1 MSTNE
6 IQQIRRRTIAV
17 GSGKGG
23 VGKST
28 TAVNLAIIAAKLGK
42 RVGLIDLDP
51 LSNLATILDIPSTVL
66 ESARSGVVSSS
77 ASLDDATVE
86 LFPRIDLLFPRPKL
100 TRGDSAR
107 LMGALFGR
115 MTGQLLNRYD
125 LLLLD
130 MPAGIGHDENLAF
143 LPFVGTLLI
152 VTNPE
157 PTSHVSAGGYVRV
170 ALEVAP
176 ELQIRFWHNKY
187 REAPEGSF
195 DPTDVIGNYNRLVD
209 DDLRVS
215 AAHASRISAVATV
228 PDDRSLD
235 LLQQSVSVEVHM
247 LAKLLEA
254 MEMMHRAVIADLQID
269 SSMDRAA
276 ANRLRYFLARQ
287 DGAESYEEIIQD
299 ALAYHGS
306 AIEAGG
312 THGGRGSGLDDDAI
326 RVFVQRYASQPMIEP
341 LRRAISAVQAAA
353 EAGADQERLF
363 ATTLSDRRPVQRA
376 EIATR
381 ALLTAVKNSHPNHF
395 MSNLAGIA
403 LCYLSILKLVSSR
416 RVRSLISSVVPRR
429 TENGRILRDRRVQ
442 IRSLIEKNEIYHRRY
457 FALVRMLYPILVR
470 QIRKM
475 VDTFN
480 WNQLLLRDSAG
491 GINSNAYLKL
501 LTHVL
506 HDSLHA
512 GLGVYVGFRYS
523 AAGRAMEE
531 GAKRL
536 LRDMG

>member
-1 MSTNE
+1 MGTNG
-6 IQQIRRRTIAV
+6 IQQLRRRTIAV

-51 LSNLATILDIPSTVL
+51 LSNLATILDVPSATL
-66 ESARSGVVSSS
+66 ESARGAVIS
-77 ASLDDATVE
+77 ASTSVTGSLDDATVE

-100 TRGDSAR
+100 AGGDSAR
-107 LMGALFGR
+107 LMGLLFRR

-143 LPFVGTLLI
+143 LPYVGRLLI

-176 ELQIRFWHNKY
+176 ELTVSFWHNKY
-187 REAPEGSF
+187 RETSEGDF
-195 DPTDVIGNYNRLVD
+195 DATNVIGNYNRLVD
-209 DDLRVS
+209 EDLRVS
-215 AAHASRISAVATV
+215 AEQLNRISTVATV

-235 LLQQSVSVEVHM
+235 LLQQSMSVEVHM

-254 MEMMHRAVIADLQID
+254 MDMMHRAIIADIQID
-269 SSMDRAA
+269 GSLDQSA
-276 ANRLRYFLARQ
+276 ANQLRYFLARQ
-287 DGAESYEEIIQD
+287 DGTEDYEQIVAGALEYHRAAEGAPAD
-299 ALAYHGS
+299 G
-306 AIEAGG
+306 
-312 THGGRGSGLDDDAI
+312 DAI
-326 RVFVQRYASQPMIEP
+326 RAFVQRYASQPVIGP
-341 LRRAISAVQAAA
+341 LRLAISAVQAAA
-353 EAGADQERLF
+353 EAGANQERLF
-363 ATTLSDRRPVQRA
+363 ATTLSDKRPIQRA

-381 ALLTAVKNSHPNHF
+381 ALLTAVKKSRPNHF
-395 MSNLAGIA
+395 IGNLGGIV

-416 RVRSLISSVVPRR
+416 RVRPLISSVVPRR
-429 TENGRILRDRRVQ
+429 TENGRTVRDRRVQ

-457 FALVRMLYPILVR
+457 FALVKLLYPVLIQQVGR
-470 QIRKM
+470 M
-475 VDTFN
+475 VEAFD
-480 WNQLLLRDSAG
+480 WKDLLLRDSAG
-491 GINSNAYLKL
+491 EVNRNAYLKL

-523 AAGRAMEE
+523 AAGRAIEQ
-531 GAKRL
+531 GARRL
-536 LRDMG
+536 LRDMA

>member
-1 MSTNE
+1 M
-6 IQQIRRRTIAV
+6 
-17 GSGKGG
+17 
-23 VGKST
+23 GKST

-51 LSNLATILDIPSTVL
+51 LSNLATILDIPSATL
-66 ESARSGVVSSS
+66 ESARGAVIS
-77 ASLDDATVE
+77 ASTSAAGSLDDATVE

-100 TRGDSAR
+100 ARGDSAK
-107 LMGALFGR
+107 LMGILFRR

-143 LPFVGTLLI
+143 LPYVGTLLI

-176 ELQIRFWHNKY
+176 ALVVSFWHNKY
-187 REAPEGSF
+187 RETSAGEF
-195 DPTDVIGNYNRLVD
+195 DATNVIGNYNRLVD
-209 DDLRVS
+209 EDLRVS
-215 AAHASRISAVATV
+215 AEQSNRISTVATV

-235 LLQQSVSVEVHM
+235 LLQQSISVEVHM

-254 MEMMHRAVIADLQID
+254 MDMMHRAIIADIQID
-269 SSMDRAA
+269 GSLDRSA

-287 DGAESYEEIIQD
+287 DGTESYEEIIAG
-299 ALAYHGS
+299 ALEYNGGAEGV
-306 AIEAGG
+306 EAEGIPADG
-312 THGGRGSGLDDDAI
+312 DAI
-326 RVFVQRYASQPMIEP
+326 RAFVHRYASQPVIGP

-363 ATTLSDRRPVQRA
+363 ATTLSDKRPIQRA

-381 ALLTAVKNSHPNHF
+381 ALLTVVKKSRPNHF
-395 MSNLAGIA
+395 IGNLAGIV

-416 RVRSLISSVVPRR
+416 RIRPLISSVVPRR
-429 TENGRILRDRRVQ
+429 TENGRTVRDRRVQ

-457 FALVRMLYPILVR
+457 FALVKMLYPVLIQQVR
-470 QIRKM
+470 RM
-475 VDTFN
+475 VDAFD
-480 WNQLLLRDSAG
+480 WNDLLLRDSAG
-491 GINSNAYLKL
+491 EVNKNAYLKL

-523 AAGRAMEE
+523 AAGRAIEQ
-531 GAKRL
+531 GARRL
-536 LRDMG
+536 FRDMG